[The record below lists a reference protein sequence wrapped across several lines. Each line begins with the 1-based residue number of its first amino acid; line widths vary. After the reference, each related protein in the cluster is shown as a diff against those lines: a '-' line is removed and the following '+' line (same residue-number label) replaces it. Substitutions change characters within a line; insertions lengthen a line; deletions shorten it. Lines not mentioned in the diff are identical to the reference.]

1 MKNILGSVIKEIRK
15 NKKMTQTQLGE
26 LTGFSQNTISQ
37 HENGSRS
44 LGENDIKKYA
54 HALNTTPQ
62 ALFDAYTSNHDSSK
76 SSPKESFFNT
86 TSEVSNIMKELTKDR
101 QSNVLN
107 YAKKQFDQQNSSNN
121 VVSLNDYRTDQK
133 TDVDVYGS
141 VSAGTGEY
149 LDDIKPEP
157 VSIKGPVPDDYDFA
171 VKVNGNSM
179 EPTFND
185 GQIILVKKVIDD
197 SEVRNNQFVI
207 AEVNGEAYVK
217 KLFIDDDGIRL
228 ISLNQSYKD
237 IYISNFDDFIVR
249 GIVVF

>member
-1 MKNILGSVIKEIRK
+1 MNLKDRRLELGLTLEEVGK
-15 NKKMTQTQLGE
+15 
-26 LTGFSQNTISQ
+26 LTGVGKSTVRKWETGFIENMGRDKIVALSKALKLSPIDILYSSDEKNDDLLSEITKISYKL
-37 HENGSRS
+37 SA
-44 LGENDIKKYA
+44 K
-54 HALNTTPQ
+54 
-62 ALFDAYTSNHDSSK
+62 
-76 SSPKESFFNT
+76 
-86 TSEVSNIMKELTKDR
+86 R
-101 QSNVLN
+101 QLNVLN
-107 YAKKQFDQQNSSNN
+107 YTKKQLTQQNAGS
-121 VVSLNDYRTDQK
+121 VVSLNDYRNDQAD
-133 TDVDVYGS
+133 TSVDVYGS

-185 GQIILVKKVIDD
+185 GQIILVKKVVDD

-228 ISLNQSYKD
+228 ISLNQNYKD
-237 IYISNFDDFIVR
+237 IYISSFDDFVIR